1 MMKNFIYSNIH
12 QLKKTLCRFSLAILC
27 SVLFTSLALQ
37 ALLGS
42 TPIIDATDL
51 VRWLLILFCGFFWFL
66 AVKLFTE
73 SNNYQDKFYYALS
86 IPIFLLI
93 SWYLSTKSI
102 LKPDFIF
109 YFALILFLLIFVSP
123 FLFKKT
129 DNEIVWSFNYH
140 VYFNLI
146 FTIFVAIVLFLGI
159 SFIALTLTTL
169 FNIKINVEF
178 YFGSWIVVSSLFAP
192 IFALSNF
199 TTDCFKKLDYL
210 PLGLKIMM
218 SYICVPLSIIYLIIL
233 YIYTIKIIVNWQL
246 PHGGIVYLVSG
257 FAFLAIS
264 SFVASYPIINQGKNI
279 ISCFY
284 RYFFQLMIAPLVLMA
299 IAIAA
304 RINQYGFTE
313 ARYMV
318 LIWLIWLVSA
328 IILGLANSRTN
339 TINNMYKVAII
350 LLLITL
356 FGPLRAE
363 NIASY
368 SQFNRLSQLLKSK
381 QTDKQHLYEDIY
393 SIVNYMV
400 KSNKVDNL
408 KLLFIDQ
415 PNAYINI
422 TDPKLLEASEI
433 VKELGFADLKHE
445 NGFNIIFNDF
455 YSYVDDGILIKEYDL
470 LTSISTV
477 RKIIKVNDQ
486 QLTVFF
492 EPSTNILT
500 ITNATTDRAVYF
512 NLENILQQYMDDAPG
527 AKHFIAVESVDHKL
541 HAKLLL
547 TQIGGTMYN
556 KKPTINL
563 LTGVLMI
570 GIKDSE

>member
-1 MMKNFIYSNIH
+1 MIKNFIDSNIY
-12 QLKKTLCRFSLAILC
+12 QLKKTLCRFSLVILC
-27 SVLFTSLALQ
+27 SVFFTLLALL
-37 ALLGS
+37 ALLEP
-42 TPIIDATDL
+42 TKIIDATDL

-66 AVKLFTE
+66 AVKLFAE
-73 SNNYQDKFYYALS
+73 SNNYRDKFYYALS

-93 SWYLSTKSI
+93 SWYLSTKSTM
-102 LKPDFIF
+102 KPDFIF
-109 YFALILFLLIFVSP
+109 YFTLILFLSIFVSP

-140 VYFNLI
+140 VYFNLA

-159 SFIALTLTTL
+159 SFIALTLYIL
-169 FNIKINVEF
+169 FDIKIPGEF
-178 YFGSWIVVSSLFAP
+178 YFGSWIVVSSFFAP
-192 IFALSNF
+192 IFALFNF

-233 YIYTIKIIVNWQL
+233 YIYIIKIMINWQL
-246 PHGGIVYLVSG
+246 PDGGIVYLVSG
-257 FAFLAIS
+257 FAGLAIS

-279 ISCFY
+279 ISYFY
-284 RYFFQLMIAPLVLMA
+284 HYFFKLMVAPLILMA

-318 LIWLIWLVSA
+318 LIWLIWLISA
-328 IILGLANSRTN
+328 IILGLINSRTN
-339 TINNMYKVAII
+339 TINNMHKVAII
-350 LLLITL
+350 LLLIAL
-356 FGPLRAE
+356 FSPLSAE
-363 NIASY
+363 NVASY
-368 SQFNRLSQLLKSK
+368 SQFNRLTQLLKSK
-381 QTDKQHLYEDIY
+381 QTDQQRLYEDIY

-400 KSNKVDNL
+400 KSNKVNNL

-422 TDPKLLEASEI
+422 TDPKSLKAEEI
-433 VKELGFADLKHE
+433 VKELGVTDLKHE
-445 NGFNIIFNDF
+445 SDFNITFNDF
-455 YSYVDDGILIKEYDL
+455 YSYIDDGILIEEYDL

-492 EPSTNILT
+492 EPSTSMLT
-500 ITNATTDRAVYF
+500 ITNEKTNHVVYF
-512 NLENILQQYMDDAPG
+512 NLENIRQQYIVDIPT
-527 AKHFIAVESVDHKL
+527 KRFIAVESVDRKL
-541 HAKLLL
+541 RVKLLL
-547 TQIGGTMYN
+547 TQIGGTIYN
-556 KKPTINL
+556 QKPTINS
-563 LTGVLMI
+563 LTGLI
-570 GIKDSE
+570 LIKIKDSE